1 MDQEVGSRDDRDPQS
16 RLDEVGD
23 SHQSEGGH
31 AEESDHSGHDHRH
44 NSHVE
49 ADSYHGIRHDEGCI
63 RGVGHDAHNRQ
74 RMVYE

>member
-1 MDQEVGSRDDRDPQS
+1 MGQEVGSRGDMDPQN

-23 SHQSEGGH
+23 SHQSGGGH
-31 AEESDHSGHDHRH
+31 VEVSDHSGHDPRH

-49 ADSYHGIRHDEGCI
+49 ADSYHGILHDEGCI
-63 RGVGHDAHNRQ
+63 HGVGHDGHNRQ